1 VSTPASSGGRD
12 ASGPPEPHGDA
23 GAHGTPEAD
32 PAPGDTNKS
41 WLNLPSEAAASL
53 LAMTTVPL
61 SLPPT
66 HLPPWAVFISW
77 AGTFAAGGPKADVL
91 RKIAPVQVLGSFV
104 AMLIVLAFEEAADM
118 GFDSG
123 WQQVVAQMIIL
134 FVLNSA
140 MIFVGRVV
148 PALSFVPGM
157 FFGFATYFATYFGG
171 FGYEAKNALHA
182 LWAAILMNA
191 IGLLY
196 AFLNVKFTRPA
207 DQHQ

>member
-1 VSTPASSGGRD
+1 MSTRATHGAQD
-12 ASGPPEPHGDA
+12 AGGPPEAHGEP
-23 GAHGTPEAD
+23 GAHGTPEAG
-32 PAPGDTNKS
+32 PAPGDGKRS
-41 WLNLPSEAAASL
+41 WLNLPSEFAASL

-61 SLPPT
+61 SLAPT

-77 AGTFAAGGPKADVL
+77 AGTFASGGPKPEVI
-91 RKIAPVQVLGSFV
+91 RKIAPVQPLGSFV
-104 AMLIVLAFEEAADM
+104 AMLIVLAFTGAADL

-123 WQQVVAQMIIL
+123 WQQVIAQMIIL

-171 FGYEAKNALHA
+171 FGYEAQNALHA

-207 DQHQ
+207 DQHH